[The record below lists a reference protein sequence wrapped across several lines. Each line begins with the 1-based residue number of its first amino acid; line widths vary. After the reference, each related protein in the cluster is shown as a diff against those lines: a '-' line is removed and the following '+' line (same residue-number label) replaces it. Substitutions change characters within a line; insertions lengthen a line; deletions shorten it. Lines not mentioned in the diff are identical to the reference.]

1 MRTHPYSGLTL
12 PSRLSTLGR
21 REVASYELS
30 PSHGLRN
37 GAAELRGD
45 VPAVQRLR
53 NMKGSY
59 LGNNRPWAPPLVPEK
74 LHYHGSDPGHAWSY
88 RVLPKL
94 KGTPKE
100 PGETADDSVAPR

>member
-37 GAAELRGD
+37 RAAELRGD

-59 LGNNRPWAPPLVPEK
+59 LGNQQAM
-74 LHYHGSDPGHAWSY
+74 GSSTGS
-88 RVLPKL
+88 R
-94 KGTPKE
+94 
-100 PGETADDSVAPR
+100 ETSLSWL